1 MRAAFPEW
9 YPLNSSD
16 LRKTV
21 IQGTIALDANVLLQL
36 YRLGKDEREAV
47 LTVLR
52 DDEVRSRLWVPYQAA
67 FEYQRNRLTVARGQG
82 SAYGT
87 VSKQVSTS
95 KNALNSAIEQNIR
108 DKKVREEMKQAID
121 AALNPVL
128 DLVEKL
134 QKEHVVDYDEVRSA
148 DPIREE
154 IDQLFRDA
162 SQVGPRPTDSDIELR
177 VTEAKARYANQT
189 PPGYADAQGNNAK
202 EDPEGDYLIWCEI
215 LDHAERSDRPT
226 LFVTNDT
233 KEDWY
238 QLDGRNAIAPR
249 TELKLEIAT
258 KTTHPYHQ
266 MTLEQFLRL
275 ANEHLGAQTSDDT
288 LAKVRQLIA
297 PAPNPDPAP
306 LYPDGDIITTLRGA
320 ITMSDVLQADKHALA
335 RILKGIFDSSTVHPR
350 MRREARRILHD
361 LNSDWPSA
369 SEQRAS
375 RLDAARF
382 LQTILTADDSEVR
395 YDSPDESRRTRTDQF
410 TTDHESRPV
419 DIDLSWIDD
428 HDITWRGNTEE

>member
-67 FEYQRNRLTVARGQG
+67 LEYQRNRLTVARGQG
-82 SAYGT
+82 SAYSA

-95 KNALNSAIEQNIR
+95 KNALDSAIEQNIR

-121 AALNPVL
+121 AALNPVV
-128 DLVEKL
+128 DLVDKL

-162 SQVGPRPTDSDIELR
+162 SQVGPRPSDSDIELR

-189 PPGYADAQGNNAK
+189 PPGYADAHGNKAK

-215 LDHAERSDRPT
+215 LDHAEKSDRPT

-288 LAKVRQLIA
+288 LATVGQLLA
-297 PAPNPDPAP
+297 PAPAP
-306 LYPDGDIITTLRGA
+306 TYLDDDIITTLRGA
-320 ITMSDVLQADKHALA
+320 ITKSDVLGADSPELT
-335 RILKGIFDSSTVHPR
+335 RLLEGIFKATKVHPK
-350 MRREARRILHD
+350 MRREARRILGD
-361 LNSDWPSA
+361 LNSGWPSA
-369 SEQRAS
+369 SEHR
-375 RLDAARF
+375 AARLEAADF
-382 LQTILTADDSEVR
+382 LQTFLTADDSMVR
-395 YDSPDESRRTRTDQF
+395 YDSPDESLRTRTNRF
-410 TTDHESRPV
+410 TTDQKSRLSDT
-419 DIDLSWIDD
+419 DISWMDE
-428 HDITWRGNTEE
+428 HDVTLRGTTEK